1 MIYMRVEDNN
11 FSQSFVDFARTLPY
25 VTVDEPMPRKRTMA
39 EAVAECGG
47 HTVDEFTNELKRQL
61 NAYYENV

>member
-1 MIYMRVEDNN
+1 MIYMRVEDNHL
-11 FSQSFVDFARTLPY
+11 SQSFVDFARTLPY
-25 VTVDEPMPRKRTMA
+25 VTVEDTLPRRRTMA

-47 HTVDEFTNELKRQL
+47 HTVDEFTGELKRQL

>member
-25 VTVDEPMPRKRTMA
+25 VTVEEPMPRKRTMA
-39 EAVAECGG
+39 EAAAECGG
-47 HTVDEFTNELKRQL
+47 HSVTEFVNELKARIDKW
-61 NAYYENV
+61 ED

>member
-25 VTVDEPMPRKRTMA
+25 VTVEEPMPRKRTMA

-47 HTVDEFTNELKRQL
+47 VCTVDEFFDELNERIEKW
-61 NAYYENV
+61 AI

>member
-1 MIYMRVEDNN
+1 MTNIIVEDHVL
-11 FSQSFVDFARTLPY
+11 SQSFVDFARTLPY
-25 VTVDEPMPRKRTMA
+25 VRVEETVPKKRTMA